1 MKWKDCPNEKLYS
14 FDLVPFTAS
23 KYELINYVA

>member
-14 FDLVPFTAS
+14 FDLVLFTAS